1 MAHQLRTTALTLALL
16 LVLAA
21 CAGSGT
27 TATTEAEPTGTT
39 TATTGAPATT
49 AGPATTAAAEPF
61 RVALIYPGTAEDL
74 SWSNAWYDGAQAAVA
89 ANPTIEL
96 ETVDLINDV
105 DAAVAQGAAFA
116 TEGYD
121 FIFIV
126 HGGLV
131 DAAIQL
137 AEQFPDT
144 LVCLAPHQ
152 PESTDGQAANLCWVE
167 IDQHH
172 ANFFTGVI
180 AGLATKTNQ
189 IAAVNGFE
197 FPALTRQPETFY
209 LGARCVNPDITFSQE
224 YINSW
229 VDTGL
234 AKAATQALIAGGAD
248 IVMGATDSA
257 VLGVIEGAAEA
268 GAWAI
273 PSYFDSYEI
282 APETV
287 LTTAVHGLQFA
298 GQDVIERA
306 FRGELEP
313 LITYD
318 AVNNPG
324 LSAAPLYANESA
336 LTADQLAIFQG
347 IEQQVRDGQIVIPD
361 ETTGDITV
369 GSVGAGG
376 EIDPASIGCG

>member
-1 MAHQLRTTALTLALL
+1 MADRQRRIGRGSTRQVRTTGAMVALF
-16 LVLAA
+16 LVMTA
-21 CAGSGT
+21 CGAPNPTETTQSEPPGTTGT
-27 TATTEAEPTGTT
+27 TASPV
-39 TATTGAPATT
+39 TT
-49 AGPATTAAAEPF
+49 AGPATTTAPEPF

-116 TEGYD
+116 AEGYD
-121 FIFIV
+121 FIFIA

-137 AEQFPDT
+137 AQQFPET

-152 PESTDGQAANLCWVE
+152 PESTAGQAANLCWVE

-180 AGLATKTNQ
+180 AGLATKTNS
-189 IAAVNGFE
+189 IASVNGFE
-197 FPALTRQPETFY
+197 FPALTRQPETFH

-248 IVMGATDSA
+248 VVMGATDSA

-268 GAWAI
+268 NAWAI

-306 FRGELEP
+306 FGGELEP
-313 LITYD
+313 LITYN

-336 LTADQLAIFQG
+336 LTADQLALYQG
-347 IEQQVRDGQIVIPD
+347 IEQKV
-361 ETTGDITV
+361 
-369 GSVGAGG
+369 
-376 EIDPASIGCG
+376 